1 MRPKPQLTSLAVT
14 RWYRSTHS
22 RVDVSYRPRVGQ
34 TVHAMYSDTPRL
46 GDESLPPI
54 GGHGIELE
62 VTKLP
67 EAKPGFVLL
76 PRQWVGERSFA

>member
-1 MRPKPQLTSLAVT
+1 
-14 RWYRSTHS
+14 
-22 RVDVSYRPRVGQ
+22 
-34 TVHAMYSDTPRL
+34 MYSDTPRL